1 MSGTPIL
8 SPSPLPRLETPHL
21 RPLERFGVVF
31 GWGLRRLFRTRKFIW
46 TGALAVATG
55 VLAGISIS
63 GHQDA
68 AYRLW
73 VFLGTPALGI
83 CVPLIALALTAGGFG
98 EEVSEQ
104 TLVFHLVRPVSRTT
118 LFVARFVAGLGPAIA
133 ASCAMCLLAAI
144 LSGVPIAISTIAT
157 SLLAA
162 AIGTAVVGAV
172 YYALAALFR
181 RGLVAGLIY
190 TFVIEGF
197 FQFIPGSIQKLSLT
211 HHVRSIFHRLCD
223 ADFAR
228 LSERVAGESI
238 RGNTAVMRTR
248 RIQDIVAPEP
258 WSTVPHAL
266 LVCGIV
272 AVIALLIGARTIRRR
287 DFALKD

>member
-1 MSGTPIL
+1 MTGTPT
-8 SPSPLPRLETPHL
+8 PPPPPRVAT
-21 RPLERFGVVF
+21 RPLLPLARFGVVF
-31 GWGLRRLFRTRKFIW
+31 GWGLRRLFRTKKFVW

-55 VLAGISIS
+55 VLAGLGIA
-63 GHQDA
+63 GHEDA
-68 AYRLW
+68 AFQLW
-73 VFLGTPALGI
+73 TFLGTPALGA

-133 ASCAMCLLAAI
+133 ASCAMCLLAAV
-144 LSGVPIAISTIAT
+144 LSGVPIPIAT
-157 SLLAA
+157 VATTMLTA
-162 AIGTAVVGAV
+162 AIGTVVVGAV
-172 YYALAALFR
+172 YYALSALFR

-197 FQFIPGSIQKLSLT
+197 FQWIPGSVQKLSLT

-228 LSERVAGESI
+228 LSERVAGEMN
-238 RGNTAVMRTR
+238 RGNTAVLRTKR
-248 RIQDIVAPEP
+248 LQDLVAPEP
-258 WSTVPHAL
+258 WSTIPNAL
-266 LVCGIV
+266 LVCGSV
-272 AVIALLIGARTIRRR
+272 AAVALLLGAWTIRRR